1 MNSHRI
7 DLASL
12 RLLLA
17 VAQTGSITQAASQNH
32 LALAAASAR
41 LRQLEESLGVALL
54 ERQARGTRLTEAG
67 RLVCLRARAI
77 EQELSQM
84 GLELQD
90 HLQGVTGHVRVV
102 ANMSSIAS
110 VLPADLAAF
119 LQTHPGIRIDLSE
132 HHSREVQSLVAQ
144 GQADIGVL
152 SSEGLQP
159 GLLFRPYYRDRL
171 LAAVPAHDLWRRVRM
186 VSREQLLQHD
196 LILLQEGGAIAE
208 WLGDLAR
215 AEGRSLRVRVRAKG
229 FDAMAELV
237 SAGLGITVLPSRI
250 ARRYSQLLPIRLLPL
265 EGVQDHRVVS
275 LCSLR
280 DGPLLPAARTL
291 LDFLQTRHPLNE
303 ESAT

>member
-1 MNSHRI
+1 MSSQRI

-17 VAQTGSITQAASQNH
+17 VAQTGSITEAARQSH

-41 LRQLEESLGVALL
+41 LKQLEETLGVVLF

-67 RLVCLRARAI
+67 RLVSLRARAI

-84 GLELQD
+84 SVEIED

-102 ANMSSIAS
+102 ANMSSIAA

-119 LQTHPGIRIDLSE
+119 LQIHPGIRIDLSE
-132 HHSREVQSLVAQ
+132 HHSRDIQSLVTE

-152 SSEGLQP
+152 SSESIHSELMS
-159 GLLFRPYYRDRL
+159 LPYYKDRL
-171 LAAVPAHDLWRRVRM
+171 LAVVPAQTQWRRVRRLTK
-186 VSREQLLQHD
+186 VNLLEQD

-229 FDAMAELV
+229 FDALAELV

-250 ARRYSQLLPIRLLPL
+250 ALRFSQLLPIRLLPL
-265 EGVQDHRVVS
+265 EGVQDSRTVS
-275 LCSLR
+275 LCAPR
-280 DGPLLPAARTL
+280 GGPPLPAARAL
-291 LDFLQTRHPLNE
+291 LDFLQQRHMRG
-303 ESAT
+303 S